1 MESNS
6 SKNNN
11 NIDVFKNNRR
21 NNENIDNR
29 ELIHQMNIL
38 RKEIAFLTKM
48 MVSLANDEGL
58 KIKRIKKI
66 ERDIIELR
74 KENKNLRKRLNNKNN
89 KENDSKG
96 IFSKDKIIRDLNSDI
111 IVQIEPIEFGEKN
124 SDSNMNTLN
133 PFDKIF
139 DMLFKKNKD
148 NKKDNKTDETETIEE
163 NETID
168 DNVKVEDMDINI
180 KCLDDLIKLG
190 ELYVEKKGDMNIT
203 TEHKPKKYTNLY
215 ELNGKYYPINL
226 ETINKLSVPLQNL
239 KSMIGLEKVKN
250 SILDMI
256 LYYIQ
261 NFEKS
266 NKNMLHTVIEG
277 PPGVGKTELGRII
290 AQIYASMGVIKS
302 DKFKVVR
309 RTDLIGEYVGHT
321 AHKTQRVIDEA
332 NGGVLFID
340 EAYSLGS
347 NEGKDSFSKEC
358 IDTINQNLSE
368 QKKNLIVII
377 AGYPNELEKCFFSFN
392 PGLGRRFPFRYNIEG
407 YNETELKD
415 IFLKKVKDM
424 KWNIDDNIEKEFIQ
438 DFFKTNLSKFC
449 NYGGDIENL
458 ITMCKFCHSR
468 RVIGKHPKYKRIL
481 NSVDITNGMNKFME
495 MKKSKQMDYYF
506 RNMYL

>member
-1 MESNS
+1 
-6 SKNNN
+6 
-11 NIDVFKNNRR
+11 
-21 NNENIDNR
+21 
-29 ELIHQMNIL
+29 
-38 RKEIAFLTKM
+38 
-48 MVSLANDEGL
+48 
-58 KIKRIKKI
+58 
-66 ERDIIELR
+66 
-74 KENKNLRKRLNNKNN
+74 
-89 KENDSKG
+89 
-96 IFSKDKIIRDLNSDI
+96 
-111 IVQIEPIEFGEKN
+111 
-124 SDSNMNTLN
+124 
-133 PFDKIF
+133 
-139 DMLFKKNKD
+139 
-148 NKKDNKTDETETIEE
+148 
-163 NETID
+163 
-168 DNVKVEDMDINI
+168 
-180 KCLDDLIKLG
+180 
-190 ELYVEKKGDMNIT
+190 
-203 TEHKPKKYTNLY
+203 
-215 ELNGKYYPINL
+215 
-226 ETINKLSVPLQNL
+226 
-239 KSMIGLEKVKN
+239 MIGLEKVKN